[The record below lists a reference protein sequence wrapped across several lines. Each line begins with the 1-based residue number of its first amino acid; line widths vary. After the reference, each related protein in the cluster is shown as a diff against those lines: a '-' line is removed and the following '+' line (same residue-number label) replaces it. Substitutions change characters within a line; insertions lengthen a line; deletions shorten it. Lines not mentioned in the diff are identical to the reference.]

1 MQRLDARI
9 ELVRNEIVIPGRA
22 VASTCMGIPS
32 MSTLPPHG
40 LRSAACCLQQTR
52 ADSARL
58 RRLGLTGRAG
68 RAAACLM
75 KARTQRR
82 AWYYWCGY
90 RPALLAGAM
99 VLVSTVGLLA
109 GAPDGLTVADRVGC
123 DMIARP

>member
-32 MSTLPPHG
+32 MSTLPMG
-40 LRSAACCLQQTR
+40 LRSAARCLRRTR

-99 VLVSTVGLLA
+99 VLVNTVGLLA
-109 GAPDGLTVADRVGC
+109 GAAAGHTVADRVGC